1 MKKNKKEDKELQQ
14 LKSNINNTIQ
24 IPLMVKEKENKNKVL
39 KNKNNKP
46 DSQPKTSQKD
56 KINNAILLGIIVL
69 LLLITSYVILNKMI
83 DEEKKP
89 LVVAETK
96 VKKNNKNNINT
107 KWVTAD
113 DSMFHFDKDNNFYW
127 YDDYTNKKDNYYEGT
142 YTYKQGEEALKE
154 MGYNEKEFIQVF
166 GDKIAKDNIYSLEL
180 TPQTAFIEGKDQS
193 ETFLPKGTKW
203 WFILII
209 KSEGGAI
216 AYNKTLDIRY
226 HLESQ

>member
-46 DSQPKTSQKD
+46 DIQQKTSQKD

-142 YTYKQGEEALKE
+142 YTYTNGLEALEE
-154 MGYNEKEFIQVF
+154 MGYTEEDYNITFKKDNI
-166 GDKIAKDNIYSLEL
+166 KIDNIYSIKVQLS
-180 TPQTAFIEGKDQS
+180 S
-193 ETFLPKGTKW
+193 EVINNVRKNKEQKW
-203 WFILII
+203 WLIMLII
-209 KSEGGAI
+209 DNKNAVI
-216 AYNKTLDIRY
+216 YNKTLDTRY
-226 HLESQ
+226 TLTKK